1 MKKKFIRMLS
11 TALLA
16 IGLCSCGTRVPSGSA
31 VESGYEDGLS
41 VSDIKVTSV
50 YNSKETENSSI
61 FSNYSSYLEFEFN
74 VSNIGDKLC
83 TSFNYEYNIADSTG
97 TKLFASNVNG
107 SYRYDGYFMYPGEY
121 ADVFEKKCGNDSYS
135 FTTAETYSIVDF
147 KVLSANYYKTEII
160 YSTEKTDDSK
170 IEISNLRVTKID
182 RSGSTSTEETNSTD
196 VVDNASS
203 DSDTSTDTKT
213 KVNLYRID
221 FKADYKDPEGKNKTG
236 LSYIHCVL
244 KIGDESYGLSEIS
257 SSSAFEHIGS
267 TYLETTDELDLT
279 KELKLTMKGCVTY
292 EVESNYERS
301 FTSLLITILVLIP
314 CLPVVGGLIALIIV
328 LCDRKKKKKQNEQ
341 K

>member
-1 MKKKFIRMLS
+1 MKKKFIRLLS

-16 IGLCSCGTRVPSGSA
+16 LGLCSCGTRVPSGSA
-31 VESGYEDGLS
+31 VESGYEDSLS

-50 YNSKETENSSI
+50 YNSKETGNSYI
-61 FSNYSSYLEFEFN
+61 FNTYSSYLEFEFN

-97 TKLFASNVNG
+97 TKLFASNVIG
-107 SYRYDGYFMYPGEY
+107 SYCYEGYFMYPGEY
-121 ADVFEKKCGNDSYS
+121 ADVTERKSGNDSYS

-147 KVLSANYYKTEII
+147 KITGAYSYKTEII

-170 IEISNLRVTKID
+170 IEISNLRVTKIE
-182 RSGSTSTEETNSTD
+182 RSGSTSTEET
-196 VVDNASS
+196 
-203 DSDTSTDTKT
+203 KT
-213 KVNLYRID
+213 NLYRID
-221 FKADYKDPEGKNKTG
+221 FKADYKDPEGKDKTG

-244 KIGDESYGLSEIS
+244 KVGDESYGLSEIS
-257 SSSAFEHIGS
+257 SDSAFEHIGS

-292 EVESNYERS
+292 EAESNYERS
-301 FTSLLITILVLIP
+301 FSSLLITILVIIL
-314 CLPVVGGLIALIIV
+314 CLPVVGGLVALIIV